1 MKKGFLFASVTMMVA
16 MTLSCDN
23 KTNKNDKTVEVTDS
37 TVVSLASETTTE
49 VVNDEV
55 VDDNVVALIPNTE
68 SDQPIDY
75 SKGSD
80 KEGLIFP
87 TWDEDDIWDEG
98 DVLSYDINIGA
109 DHRHLQTLHEEL
121 PERPA
126 DKQEVGRLILIDLNF
141 DGFCDLAVCRGRFGG
156 NQTLF
161 FDGYIW
167 DDEDGV
173 FVGIPEFRSIAWP
186 EVDTENQIIKGSRP
200 IPDGAEMQQWEWKQ
214 GKLVKTKE
222 WIDSDR

>member
-1 MKKGFLFASVTMMVA
+1 MKKVFLFASVTMMVA

-23 KTNKNDKTVEVTDS
+23 KTNKNDNTDEETDFTVES
-37 TVVSLASETTTE
+37 IASESTTE

-109 DHRHLQTLHEEL
+109 DHRHLQTLHEVL
-121 PERPA
+121 PELPA

-141 DGFCDLAVCRGRFGG
+141 DGYCDLAVCRGRFGG

-173 FVGIPEFRSIAWP
+173 FVVIPEFRSIAWP
-186 EVDTENQIIKGSRP
+186 EVDTANKTIKGSRP
-200 IPDGAEMQQWEWKQ
+200 VPDGAEMQQWEWKQ
-214 GKLVKTKE
+214 GKLVMTKE
-222 WIDSDR
+222 WIDEDH